1 MGGPTSRGWIR
12 TFLPRK
18 GTPEDC
24 EYRFPQRRQQFALS
38 LHQIVE
44 LRMCALSH
52 RIREKPSWWE
62 KVKDRAVVEEWR
74 EEALQEEEEDDEAPS
89 WNLTPAMVNLATFE
103 PVSRVTLTLV
113 KINYVLE
120 ELHGYASLRDP
131 KAGLEVWSA
140 LVDILH
146 RD

>member
-1 MGGPTSRGWIR
+1 
-12 TFLPRK
+12 
-18 GTPEDC
+18 
-24 EYRFPQRRQQFALS
+24 
-38 LHQIVE
+38 
-44 LRMCALSH
+44 MCALSH
-52 RIREKPSWWE
+52 RIREKPNWWE

-131 KAGLEVWSA
+131 KTGLEVWSA